1 MEMNSANKRREERNI
16 RRNIEFQRQIG
27 LCYGILNVMKLL
39 LYWCLILV
47 SL

>member
-1 MEMNSANKRREERNI
+1 MEMKSAKKRREENI

-27 LCYGILNVMKLL
+27 LFYGILNAMKLL
-39 LYWCLILV
+39 LYWWVILV